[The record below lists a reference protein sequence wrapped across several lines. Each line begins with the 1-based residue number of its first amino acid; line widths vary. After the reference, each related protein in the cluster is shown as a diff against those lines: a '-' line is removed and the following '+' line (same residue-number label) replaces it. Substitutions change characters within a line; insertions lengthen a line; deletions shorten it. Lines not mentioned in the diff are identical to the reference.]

1 VARAAARIADLEAG
15 RLPPLCAKTGEAA
28 DGSTKVEFTSSPSW
42 TLILL
47 LFGIL
52 PFLIA
57 QHFATIRVVGIL
69 PMSDD
74 ALGRVRTF
82 NRTVLALIV
91 LSVVVLVAGL
101 LATEFTVI
109 LIGLALLLAVILL
122 MAVGS
127 PFVLPTGQ
135 VTGEWVRLSFVH
147 PRFADAL
154 DRWYGGS

>member
-1 VARAAARIADLEAG
+1 MARAAARIADLEAG
-15 RLPPLCAKTGEAA
+15 TLPCVCAKTGEAA

-42 TLILL
+42 TLIPL

-101 LATEFTVI
+101 LATDVTVV
-109 LIGLALLLAVILL
+109 LIGLALLLAVLLLL
-122 MAVGS
+122 MLES

-154 DRWYGGS
+154 DGWYGSS